1 MIEHDTTAHQ
11 TTAHETTHRTTT
23 GGRAGH
29 RTGRTLLGASLA
41 AGLTLAL
48 AGAGTAQAA
57 GSAARSTPTC
67 AASALKATF
76 GERLGGGMNH
86 QGVVLRLRNL
96 SGSSCDLRGFPGL
109 GLEDAAHRTLP
120 SHTAWGDTWYV
131 KDPGKKTLTLKDGE
145 SAEAVLAWTHANTG
159 TSEAVH
165 ASALRITPP
174 ASTAYK
180 TLAFPEWV
188 DHGDL
193 TVTALARHITV
204 TG

>member
-1 MIEHDTTAHQ
+1 MIEH
-11 TTAHETTHRTTT
+11 ENSHRTTT
-23 GGRAGH
+23 A
-29 RTGRTLLGASLA
+29 RTGRRTGRVLLGAA
-41 AGLTLAL
+41 AAGGLTLAL

-57 GSAARSTPTC
+57 AQPAAASTPTC

-76 GERLGGGMNH
+76 GERLAGGMNH

-96 SGSSCDLRGFPGL
+96 SGTTCALRGFPGV
-109 GLEDAAHRTLP
+109 GLENAAHTALS
-120 SHTAWGDTWYV
+120 SHTTWGDTWYAQN
-131 KDPGKKTLTLKDGE
+131 PGKKTLALKDGQ

-165 ASALRITPP
+165 ASSLRITPP
-174 ASTAYK
+174 ASTTYK

-193 TVTALARHITV
+193 TVTALARHIDV
-204 TG
+204 SG